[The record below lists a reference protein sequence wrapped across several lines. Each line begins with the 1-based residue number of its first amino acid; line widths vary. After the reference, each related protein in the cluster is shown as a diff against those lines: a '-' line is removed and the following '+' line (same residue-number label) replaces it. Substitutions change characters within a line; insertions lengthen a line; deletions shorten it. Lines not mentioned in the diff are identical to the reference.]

1 NLDYVYGKL
10 KSNGKLFL
18 SGILRKEERNM
29 INFLNKK
36 RFTVLEIIRKSEWI
50 GIYAVKDIS
59 K

>member
-1 NLDYVYGKL
+1 
-10 KSNGKLFL
+10 
-18 SGILRKEERNM
+18 M